1 MDKIIRTFD
10 LDLSNIPSSGESRS
24 FTIAGDIEA
33 KFTLEIKDNTTNY
46 YYNFFTNTFQLAAY
60 RLDASLDSGS
70 YNGYINFPSVTGSS
84 DRYDINLLAKHGT
97 KHARY
102 REVRFADG
110 TVDINSSKGS
120 NSLMLQKVIYQYSS
134 LTLSLQGLSQNST
147 VLGAFSIDT
156 ITLDRNKSAK
166 KSFSI
171 TATAPSH
178 VSYSIRKAVESQD
191 ALALITTTVDNG
203 SPETLPGED
212 IYPDVTSTDTV
223 DGDFTAG
230 TATQLVLDTDVVG
243 NIAVGDKITIATADL
258 TDTVDGAV
266 SSGVKVVMD
275 NNVATKMAVGDRV
288 TASLSGVAFG
298 PFNAKIIT
306 VAALNPDGDN
316 AKEFSLSEAVALDDA
331 VVLTFT
337 PKCNRETFTV
347 AALNP
352 DEDNA
357 KEFSYIDNAG
367 GTSSRLGLR
376 DGATL
381 SFSNQKNKKWLVA
394 DISSFQNNSEVSGA
408 NIVANTRSSNY
419 EQTTIVNENTI
430 NEQTITNYSA
440 PFKSAE
446 NKKPTVSEGLVT
458 AQPGYVVFDTPQTLT
473 LKNTTVTTLGYNES
487 SISSIYDY
495 IVRFTNLA
503 IALTPVTTTTTAA
516 VDNST
521 TVPVASVN
529 GFLPGTTTISG
540 IGINASVADPTVSSR
555 NVTSGTGNIVL
566 SAAQTLE
573 SGITLTLGNTGQ
585 IATIT
590 GDIEV
595 VRAGTADQV
604 IYFDLEKLLTTT

>member
-24 FTIAGDIEA
+24 FTIVGDIEA

-70 YNGYINFPSVTGSS
+70 YNGYINFPAVTGSS

-203 SPETLPGED
+203 SPEALPGED

-243 NIAVGDKITIATADL
+243 NIAVGDKITIATTDL

-288 TASLSGVAFG
+288 TGSLSGITYAQLD
-298 PFNAKIIT
+298 ASIIT

-331 VVLTFT
+331 AVLTFT

-352 DEDNA
+352 DEDNT

-394 DISSFQNNSEVSGA
+394 DISSFQNNSEISGV
-408 NIVANTRSSNY
+408 NIVANTRNS
-419 EQTTIVNENTI
+419 NTI

-473 LKNTTVTTLGYNES
+473 LKNTTITTLGYNES

-495 IVRFTNLA
+495 NVRFTNLA

-516 VDNST
+516 VDSST

-540 IGINASVADPTVSSR
+540 IGIDAGVADPTVSSR
-555 NVTSGTGNIVL
+555 NVTSGTGNVVL

-573 SGITLTLGNTGQ
+573 SGVTLTLGNTGQ

-595 VRAGTADQV
+595 VKAGTANQV

>member
-24 FTIAGDIEA
+24 FTIVGDIEA

-60 RLDASLDSGS
+60 RLDVSLDSGS
-70 YNGYINFPSVTGSS
+70 YNGYINFPAVTGSS

-203 SPETLPGED
+203 SPEALPGED

-243 NIAVGDKITIATADL
+243 NIAVGDKITIATTDL

-288 TASLSGVAFG
+288 TGSLSGITYAQLD
-298 PFNAKIIT
+298 ASIIT

-331 VVLTFT
+331 AVLTFT

-352 DEDNA
+352 DEDNT

-394 DISSFQNNSEVSGA
+394 DISSFQNNSEISGV
-408 NIVANTRSSNY
+408 NIVANTRNS
-419 EQTTIVNENTI
+419 NTI

-473 LKNTTVTTLGYNES
+473 LKNTTITTLGYNES

-495 IVRFTNLA
+495 NVRFTNLA

-516 VDNST
+516 VDSST

-540 IGINASVADPTVSSR
+540 IGIDAGVADPTVSSR
-555 NVTSGTGNIVL
+555 NVTSGTGNVVL

-573 SGITLTLGNTGQ
+573 SGVTLTLGNTGQ

-595 VRAGTADQV
+595 VKAGTANQV